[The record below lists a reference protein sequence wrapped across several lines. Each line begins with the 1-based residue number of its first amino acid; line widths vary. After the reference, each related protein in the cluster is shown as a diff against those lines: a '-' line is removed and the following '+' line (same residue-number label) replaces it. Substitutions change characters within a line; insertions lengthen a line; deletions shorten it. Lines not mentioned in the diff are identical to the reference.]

1 MLKLSA
7 IAVFVSILTVC
18 LVPDPATMKVAKF
31 TEISKFLN
39 VVVGLLLGFFLSSSM
54 TRWYMCVN
62 GFLSLLDSIRNL
74 QMQFTALGVPEKET
88 ILCLRWGFS
97 SAWLLYGQLLVE
109 TKRGEA
115 QCVERE
121 RMWDKMSE

>member
-1 MLKLSA
+1 MMRLV
-7 IAVFVSILTVC
+7 AVAVLVQITTIL
-18 LVPDPATMKVAKF
+18 LVPNPVVFKVARL

-54 TRWYMCVN
+54 NRWYTCVN

-74 QMQFTALGVPEKET
+74 QMQFTALGVPEPQT
-88 ILCLRWGFS
+88 ILCHRYGLS

-109 TKRGEA
+109 TKRGDSEKEA
-115 QCVERE
+115 RDS
-121 RMWDKMSE
+121 MW